1 MGPYWKPDMSST
13 PCDWVD
19 VRILS
24 CPDAGELLGVLDDP
38 DVGGVWEDG
47 EAVHL
52 YWPSLRWSSDRL
64 DRVRLALRRL
74 RSEGQPLPEIRID
87 SLPHQDW
94 NRQWAESVKP
104 LRIGRRLVVRPSWEA
119 VEVRAG
125 QIDIVLDPK
134 QAFGTGH
141 HATTR
146 MLLEWLERLALDGAT
161 VLDVGTGSGILAMV
175 ALRLGAVRA
184 VGLDHDPV
192 AVECARGYARENRF
206 GEELTFSCETLSR
219 AERFD
224 LVLANLDA
232 ATLTGLSDDLAAATG
247 RRLLVSGLLL
257 DQRRE
262 TAEAFARAGL
272 YEGEARELDG
282 WTAMEF
288 LRADACDGSES

>member
-1 MGPYWKPDMSST
+1 MSST
-13 PCDWVD
+13 PTDWVD

-24 CPDAGELLGVLDDP
+24 CPEAGEFLGLLDDP
-38 DVGGVWEDG
+38 DVGGVWEEG
-47 EAVHL
+47 EALHL
-52 YWPSLRWSSDRL
+52 YWPSVRWSSDRL
-64 DRVRLALRRL
+64 ERVRLALRRL
-74 RSEGQPLPEIRID
+74 RGGGQPLPEIRID

-104 LRIGRRLVVRPSWEA
+104 LRIGRRIVIRPSWEA

-125 QIDIVLDPK
+125 QIEIVLDPK

-146 MLLEWLERLALDGAT
+146 MLLEWLETLALDGAT

-192 AVECARGYARENRF
+192 AVECAQGCARENRF
-206 GEELTFSCETLSR
+206 GEELTLSDETLAR
-219 AERFD
+219 GERFD
-224 LVLANLDA
+224 LVLANLDG
-232 ATLTGLSDDLAAATG
+232 ATLTSLSDELAVATG

-262 TAEAFARAGL
+262 TVEAFARAGL
-272 YEGEARELDG
+272 YEGEVRELDG
-282 WTAMEF
+282 WAAMEF
-288 LRADACDGSES
+288 LRPDACDGAES

>member
-1 MGPYWKPDMSST
+1 MGPYWKPDMPST
-13 PCDWVD
+13 PDWID

-24 CPDAGELLGVLDDP
+24 CPDAGEFLGLLDDP

-47 EAVHL
+47 EALHL
-52 YWPSLRWSSDRL
+52 YWPSLQWSSERL
-64 DRVRLALRRL
+64 DRVQLALRRL
-74 RSEGQPLPEIRID
+74 HGEGRPLPEIVID

-104 LRIGRRLVVRPSWEA
+104 LRIGRRIVVRPSWEA
-119 VEVRAG
+119 VEA
-125 QIDIVLDPK
+125 QADHIEIVLDPK

-146 MLLEWLERLALDGAT
+146 MLLEWLETLVLDGAT

-175 ALRLGAVRA
+175 ALRLGATRA

-192 AVECARGYARENRF
+192 AVECAQDYARENRF
-206 GEELTFSCETLSR
+206 GEELTLSCGTL
-219 AERFD
+219 APGERFD

-232 ATLTGLSDDLAAATG
+232 ATLTGLSDGLAAATG
-247 RRLLVSGLLL
+247 RRLLVSGVLV

-262 TAEAFARAGL
+262 IAEAFACAGL
-272 YEGEARELDG
+272 YQGEVRELDG

-288 LRADACDGSES
+288 LRADACDGPES